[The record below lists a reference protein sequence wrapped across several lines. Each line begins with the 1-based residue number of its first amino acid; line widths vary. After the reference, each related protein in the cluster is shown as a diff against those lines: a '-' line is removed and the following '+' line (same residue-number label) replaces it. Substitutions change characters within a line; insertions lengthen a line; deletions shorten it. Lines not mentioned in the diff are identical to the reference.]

1 MIQPLSM
8 SIYLTRSI
16 AAIFFPFLLQA
27 QVSSVKL
34 IVHVPPPQGR
44 PVFVAGQFNGWKA
57 ADSIYMMKKENDST
71 YSLVVPVYKHV
82 KYQYKYASGG
92 WDWVELALNDSGI
105 KNRSFICTSNKTKIR
120 DTVAKWDTPKP
131 QQALSPQ
138 MLRINAMKD
147 SLTAGLQ
154 PKLNEIQLL
163 LKEYILNLL
172 QEHPS
177 METDNRITAD
187 INHRFSDLYGRINE
201 LFHKVFQEMSFDQ
214 KQQIKKALTA
224 PGAEKDFINT
234 LGTAIN
240 EATR

>member
-8 SIYLTRSI
+8 SLHLTRSI

-92 WDWVELALNDSGI
+92 WDRVELALNDSGI
-105 KNRSFICTSNKTKIR
+105 KNRSFVCTSNKTKIR

-138 MLRINAMKD
+138 MLRIKAMKD
-147 SLTAGLQ
+147 SLMAGLQ
-154 PKLNEIQLL
+154 PKLNEMQLL
-163 LKEYILNLL
+163 LREYILNLL
-172 QEHPS
+172 QENNDDAIILWVN
-177 METDNRITAD
+177 EV
-187 INHRFSDLYGRINE
+187 INNMPE
-201 LFHKVFQEMSFDQ
+201 KVSEY
-214 KQQIKKALTA
+214 KKGKKALMGLFAGEVKKLSKGKADMKTVNKLL
-224 PGAEKDFINT
+224 AENLNK
-234 LGTAIN
+234 
-240 EATR
+240 